1 MLLEE
6 SKNLLGDVEDNIDI
20 DKNRYKSIRRKYVR
34 NGNALK
40 YLIQTF

>member
-6 SKNLLGDVEDNIDI
+6 SKNLLGDVVDI

-34 NGNALK
+34 KVDALK
-40 YLIQTF
+40 YLIKTF

>member
-6 SKNLLGDVEDNIDI
+6 SKNLLGDVGI

-34 NGNALK
+34 KVNALK
-40 YLIQTF
+40 YLIKTF